1 MRWKNKGHEYDTI
14 YKRIEEIK
22 GFYLFGA
29 GDYGNQF
36 FHMIDKELPL
46 ISYIDNSPKKQ
57 GMHMNGL
64 EICAFPEKKIAKE
77 QAFILTVS
85 QIQRMKMVNQLEE
98 AGYVRNEDFFLIE
111 EFISVYYVYKYNK
124 VYFSTISMLPSTRCN
139 LNCELCLNFNPY
151 AKEPSIRSIE
161 QVKSDI
167 DAFFGAVDYIM
178 LFHIS
183 GGEPFLYQ
191 DLPEVI
197 AYLDKKYGDRIGTIR
212 TVTNG
217 TVVPRD
223 DMLEQ
228 LKNLNFEITVDDYRD
243 AVSDGLKGNF
253 EKLLGKLDEYGIRY
267 WTNYTDEWIDLAPT
281 KTDYTHWSEEK
292 LQRHFDE
299 CCQSWQELR
308 DGKIFMC
315 NYSAYAAVAGINKTE
330 HDEYYDLKSYQKCNS
345 KELIEFR
352 LGYSEKGYV
361 SFCKKCR
368 GFSSKNQLVA
378 KAAKQV
384 ER

>member
-1 MRWKNKGHEYDTI
+1 MKWKNKGHEYDLV

-36 FHMIDKELPL
+36 FKMIDKELSL
-46 ISYIDNSPKKQ
+46 IAYVDNSKEKQ
-57 GMHMNGL
+57 GSELNGL
-64 EICAFPEKKIAKE
+64 SIQAFPKDRIEKN

-85 QIQRMKMVNQLEE
+85 QIQRMKMVDQLEN
-98 AGYVRNEDFFLIE
+98 AGYKRNEDYFLIE

-151 AKEPSIRSIE
+151 AKTPSVRSIE
-161 QVKSDI
+161 QVKADI
-167 DAFFGAVDYIM
+167 DAFFGAIDYIM

-183 GGEPFLYQ
+183 GGEPMLYK

-197 AYLDKKYGDRIGTIR
+197 SYLDKKYGDRIGTIR

-217 TVVPRD
+217 TVVPSEKT
-223 DMLEQ
+223 LEK
-228 LKNLNFEITVDDYRD
+228 LKGLNFEITVDDYRE
-243 AVSDGLKGNF
+243 AVPKFRENF
-253 EKLLGKLDEYGIRY
+253 DKLLAKLDEYGIRY
-267 WTNYTDEWIDLAPT
+267 WTNYTDEWIDLAPM
-281 KTDYTHWSEEK
+281 KTDYSSWTEER
-292 LQRHFDE
+292 LQKHFDD

-330 HDEYYDLKSYQKCNS
+330 ADEYYNLRNYDETKA

-368 GFSSKNQLVA
+368 GFSSKNQLVV

-384 ER
+384 GE